1 MRAADRRLTVAAI
14 ILLGVFGAGDVAVAA
29 ASAEG
34 AVNAAG
40 SVRARSAAGV
50 AGGAA
55 SLAAANAGKSA
66 GKCAVKPSVN
76 SLGGS
81 AFDGSCAGYN
91 GKPEY
96 WCADFAMWV
105 WQNSGLYSAGL
116 TAGAGSFAVYG
127 QTNGTLHTSASYV
140 PQPGDAVVYDYDGK
154 SYADH
159 VAIVTAINSDGSVV
173 TANGDWNGGA
183 SSSEVVFATNSSVVS
198 VTIPASQ
205 RAVGTIPSTVDP
217 GAHYRISAYVTPLSG
232 APGSSPAPVPPPA
245 PQPAPA
251 PAPVPAPAS
260 NPFTPSAVCGT
271 GYSVVDS
278 HDLGSATIYLLYN
291 ATSGNNCV
299 TTLTDNPSGPVP
311 MNATLSVQG
320 GASGADQ
327 GTYTDYAGPV
337 AEPAASACV
346 EWGGSYQAATW
357 TSAWSHCG

>member
-1 MRAADRRLTVAAI
+1 
-14 ILLGVFGAGDVAVAA
+14 
-29 ASAEG
+29 
-34 AVNAAG
+34 
-40 SVRARSAAGV
+40 
-50 AGGAA
+50 
-55 SLAAANAGKSA
+55 
-66 GKCAVKPSVN
+66 
-76 SLGGS
+76 
-81 AFDGSCAGYN
+81 
-91 GKPEY
+91 
-96 WCADFAMWV
+96 MWV

-127 QTNGTLHTSASYV
+127 QTNGTVHTSASYV

-198 VTIPASQ
+198 VTIPAGQ

-217 GAHYRISAYVTPLSG
+217 GSHYRISAYVTPLSS
-232 APGSSPAPVPPPA
+232 APGSSPAPAPAPAPA

-251 PAPVPAPAS
+251 PSPAPTPAPVPAPAS
-260 NPFTPSAVCGT
+260 NPFTAPAVCGT

-278 HDLGSATIYLLYN
+278 HDLGSATIYLMYN
-291 ATSGNNCV
+291 AASGDNCV
-299 TTLTDNPSGPVP
+299 TTLTDNPSAPVA
-311 MNATLSVQG
+311 MTATLSVQG

-346 EWGGSYQAATW
+346 EWCGSYQAASW